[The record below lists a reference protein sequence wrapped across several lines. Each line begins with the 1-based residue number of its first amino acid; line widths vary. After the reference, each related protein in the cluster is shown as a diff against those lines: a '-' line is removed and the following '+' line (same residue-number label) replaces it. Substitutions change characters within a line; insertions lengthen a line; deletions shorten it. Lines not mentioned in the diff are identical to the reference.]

1 MTTSVIVGRDS
12 AQRRLLKPP
21 QPAPIAADS
30 KPRRRKGDLIL
41 APVHA
46 NRGIQA
52 AYRRRL
58 DDEIKLMLTDTEDE
72 VTRTYRRHYPVLA
85 QDAAP
90 ADVLQDEVKKLRK
103 KWTSRFDDL
112 AAKLAAYFAED
123 VADRSDVRLRHLL
136 KEGGIAVDFR
146 MTPGMRDVLKATV
159 HENVALIKNL
169 PQQYLNQVEGAVM
182 RSVQMGRDMG
192 PLAKFLVEQRGMTK
206 RRAALIAR
214 DQNNKA
220 TSMFTRVRQIE
231 IGVTEAIWRH
241 SHAGE
246 VPRPS
251 HVKMDGKRYNVAK
264 GMYDP
269 DEGEWIF
276 PSQLINCRCFSSP
289 VIKGFV

>member
-1 MTTSVIVGRDS
+1 MTTAVIVGRES

-21 QPAPIAADS
+21 QPAPIAVDS

-58 DDEIKLMLTDTEDE
+58 DDEIRLMLADTEDE
-72 VTRTYRRHYPVLA
+72 ITRVYRRHRPILA
-85 QDAAP
+85 LDAAP

-123 VADRSDVRLRHLL
+123 VAERSDTRLRHLL

-159 HENVALIKNL
+159 HENVSLIRSI
-169 PQQYLNQVEGAVM
+169 PEQYLNQVEGAVM
-182 RSVQMGRDMG
+182 RSVQAGRDMG
-192 PLAKFLVEQRGMTK
+192 PLAKFLVEQRGVTK
-206 RRAALIAR
+206 RRASLIAR
-214 DQNNKA
+214 DQNQKA

-241 SHAGE
+241 THAGE
-246 VPRPS
+246 VPRPT
-251 HVKMDGKRYNVAK
+251 HLKMDGHKYLVAE

-269 DEGEWIF
+269 AEGRKVF
-276 PSQLINCRCFSSP
+276 PGELINCRCFSSP
-289 VIKGFV
+289 VIKGFI